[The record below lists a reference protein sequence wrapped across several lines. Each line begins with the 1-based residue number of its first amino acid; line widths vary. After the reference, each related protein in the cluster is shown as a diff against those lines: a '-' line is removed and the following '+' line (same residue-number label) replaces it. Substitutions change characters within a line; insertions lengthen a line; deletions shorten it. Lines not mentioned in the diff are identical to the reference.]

1 MYFNMRHMWVFLAL
15 TFLLSA
21 VSCGDIS
28 TRFPQADID
37 PEERINVRINRYD
50 LALFG
55 LEPDQFQE
63 GLLSIQNE
71 FGPLLAADLSDTA
84 NVMQLYRFVN
94 DTQIIRIYERTEEV
108 YPDSR
113 FMESALSDAFTR
125 FHYLFPAYT
134 LPEVY
139 TYISDLYFER
149 PIIIQGNDLVVG
161 IDLYLG
167 SNFPLYRKLGLPFY
181 KVRWMEPESLPVDV
195 MKALFHHH
203 LAPQYNQKTLLDRMI
218 DGGKKLAYLDA
229 VFPSVADEFK
239 ISYTPEQLYWANEN
253 EQHIW
258 AFLVS
263 NQLLYT
269 TDYQT
274 ITKLIQDGPFT
285 TGFSNESPARLGIF
299 IGWKIVSSYLN
310 KNPRVTLEELFEN
323 VDSQDILQ
331 NSGYKP

>member
-1 MYFNMRHMWVFLAL
+1 MFFNTRSIRLFLAV

-21 VSCGDIS
+21 VSCS
-28 TRFPQADID
+28 ETYTRFPQADIA
-37 PEERINVRINRYD
+37 PEEKVQVRIHRFD
-50 LALFG
+50 QALFG

-63 GLLSIQNE
+63 GLLSIQDE
-71 FGPLLAADLSDTA
+71 FKPLLAADLSDTA
-84 NVMQLYRFVN
+84 NVMQLYRFVT
-94 DTQIIRIYERTEEV
+94 DTQVIRIYEQTEKV
-108 YPDSR
+108 YPASR
-113 FMESALSDAFTR
+113 FMESSLSDAFTR
-125 FHYLFPAYT
+125 FHYLFPTYP

-139 TYISDLYFER
+139 TYISDLYFEM
-149 PIIIQGNDLVVG
+149 PIIIQGDQLIVG

-167 SNFPLYRKLGLPFY
+167 SDFPLYRKLGLPFY
-181 KVRWMEPESLPVDV
+181 KIRWMEPESLPVDV

-203 LAPQYNQKTLLDRMI
+203 LAPEYSQKTLLDRMI
-218 DGGKKLAYLDA
+218 DGGKLLVYLDA

-263 NQLLYT
+263 NQMLYT

-299 IGWKIVSSYLN
+299 IGWKIVLSYLN
-310 KNPRVTLEELFEN
+310 NNPGVSLEELFRN